1 MTSTA
6 FASDRPL
13 APAQPGTGVVVIA
26 RLMALCCIGFA
37 VVNVVFEMTDRFA
50 DGPYT
55 EYASAIAVMNWLVV
69 GLKTVGAA
77 LALLSVVER
86 PRVLSPALLG
96 VLLWG
101 AFAML
106 GVYAVGSVAQAV
118 GMVSGLAGTAD
129 QIDIAGIGY
138 VLFFLVLAIGYG
150 ALAIS
155 YSRRFGLRKGVA
167 VLGVLGAPVV
177 LGVILLAIPTLLA
190 AFGLMPTP

>member
-6 FASDRPL
+6 LASDRPL
-13 APAQPGTGVVVIA
+13 APARPGTGVVVIA

-37 VVNVVFEMTDRFA
+37 VVNVVFEMTDRFD

-55 EYASAIAVMNWLVV
+55 EYASAIAVMNWLVA
-69 GLKTVGAA
+69 GLKMVGAA
-77 LALLSVVER
+77 VALLSVAKR

-101 AFAML
+101 AFTLL

-118 GMVSGLAGTAD
+118 GMVSGLAGTAN

-150 ALAIS
+150 VLTIS

-190 AFGLMPTP
+190 AIGLMPTP